1 MDLGCK
7 LSWSCSRREMWF
19 LWIYGC
25 IVFGAVFVC
34 CRWWMLPFGAI
45 CDERQEIST
54 SSSYL
59 LCWGTIQCFVDVIF
73 KKQLFFCGGGWLRHR
88 PAIQNLCFL
97 VWYGIYG
104 TSWYLSTLVG
114 ASPHCPLLAR
124 AYLLH
129 TYKLAREVGVL
140 KQQQQQQ
147 QQQQMNSSAVPH
159 HHIKEYYSP
168 HFPQLGFTL

>member
-1 MDLGCK
+1 MDASFLVLFSCAADDGCCLLERFVMNAK
-7 LSWSCSRREMWF
+7 KYRHLLHIFYAGVPYNASSMLFSR
-19 LWIYGC
+19 
-25 IVFGAVFVC
+25 
-34 CRWWMLPFGAI
+34 
-45 CDERQEIST
+45 SN
-54 SSSYL
+54 SSSVV
-59 LCWGTIQCFVDVIF
+59 GMITSPSRHP
-73 KKQLFFCGGGWLRHR
+73 KPLFFGM
-88 PAIQNLCFL
+88 